1 MEKLKVGILISSSKE
16 IAAWELETVKQL
28 QKASFVCNIVFIV
41 YGKFQLKT
49 SNNNWAYQLFKNF
62 ENRWFKSEY
71 IASIKNPVSSA
82 YKYLKL
88 TSIEDDLTKEAK
100 EEIDLIKNES
110 IDIIYC
116 ANNNLPGDKFSNLAK
131 FGLWSISFGNKQYR
145 NSKPEGFW
153 EVMNDEPA
161 TGSSLDVSY
170 KKKLFTVYDCTTQTI
185 PYSVLNN
192 FNSMAWRSSSFLY
205 YRLRELYLLGEKM
218 FFSKY
223 QLLSITSSKEI
234 TPPSNGRLI
243 FLIAR
248 NIYRYLIY
256 KLNEKKNQ
264 KRFTLL
270 HKNEGFTLEDSEIKN
285 FVSLPLPTDTFWA
298 DPFVIKEDGRSLI
311 FFEEFKTTNNKAHIS
326 LIAIDKTEKPSKP
339 QTVLEKNY
347 HLSYPFVFKF
357 NDEYYM
363 LPETSANKT
372 VELYKAT
379 SFPGKWELAQT
390 LINNIIFI
398 DPTLFFKDGTWWLF
412 GTTQTHPFTSTND
425 QLMLYY
431 SKDLLSSDWNSHPQN
446 PVATDISNCRPAG
459 KIFEK
464 DGKYYRPAQNN
475 ASKQY
480 GYAIT
485 INEIK
490 ILNEHTYKEEKIL
503 EISPSKENGLLA
515 VHTLNFS
522 DEITIID
529 GIVRKKPKSKSKD
542 QKSVHL

>member
-1 MEKLKVGILISSSKE
+1 MEKLKVGILISSGKE
-16 IAAWELETVKQL
+16 IAPWELETVKQL
-28 QKASFVCNIVFIV
+28 QKASFVCDIVFIV
-41 YGKFQLKT
+41 YRQFQSKT
-49 SNNNWAYQLFKNF
+49 SNSNWAYQLFKKF
-62 ENRWFKSEY
+62 ENLWFNSEY
-71 IASIKNPVSSA
+71 IASKKIQTPA
-82 YKYLKL
+82 TYKYLKL
-88 TSIEDDLTKEAK
+88 TTIEEDLTNAAK

-110 IDIIYC
+110 LDLIYC
-116 ANNNLPGDKFSNLAK
+116 SNNNLLNDKFSSLAK
-131 FGLWSISFGNKQYR
+131 FGLWIISFGTKQYR

-153 EVMNDEPA
+153 EVMNDEPV
-161 TGSSLDVSY
+161 TGSSLYISY
-170 KKKLFTVYDCTTQTI
+170 KEKVFTVYDCTTQTI

-192 FNSMAWRSSSFLY
+192 FNSIAWRSSSFLY
-205 YRLRELYLLGEKM
+205 YRLRELYLLGEKV

-223 QLLSITSSKEI
+223 QLPSITALKQL
-234 TPPSNGRLI
+234 TPPSNKRLI

-256 KLNEKKNQ
+256 KLNEKKQ
-264 KRFTLL
+264 KKFTLL
-270 HKNEGFTLEDSEIKN
+270 YKNKGFTLDDPEIKN
-285 FVSLPLPTDTFWA
+285 FISLPLPTDTFWA
-298 DPFVIKEDGRSLI
+298 DPFVIQENGTSLI

-326 LIAIDKTEKPSKP
+326 LIEIDETGKPSNP

-390 LINNIIFI
+390 LINDIIFI
-398 DPTLFFKDGTWWLF
+398 DPTLFFKDSIWWLF

-446 PVATDISNCRPAG
+446 PVATDIFNCRPAG
-459 KIFEK
+459 KILEK

-480 GYAIT
+480 GYAIS

-490 ILNEHTYKEEKIL
+490 TLNEHTYKEEKIL
-503 EISPSKENGLLA
+503 EINPSEKNGVLA
-515 VHTLNFS
+515 VHTLNFL
-522 DEITIID
+522 DEITVID
-529 GIVRKKPKSKSKD
+529 GILRKIKIKKTFA
-542 QKSVHL
+542 